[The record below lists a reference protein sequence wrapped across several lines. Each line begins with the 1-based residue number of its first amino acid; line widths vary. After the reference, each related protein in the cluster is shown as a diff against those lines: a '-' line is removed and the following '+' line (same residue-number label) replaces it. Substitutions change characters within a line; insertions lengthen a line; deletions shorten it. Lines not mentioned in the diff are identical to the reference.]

1 MAALAIHHSAVVVRQ
16 FDSEV
21 IINLA
26 VLFADTVCPT
36 SRALNRNGIFSFYP
50 VCYINIMNVLFDN
63 VIAAQPVKIIPI
75 SHLILHLGLFRL
87 AGADPNA
94 AAVPIHLTRDDIA
107 YRPIPYPFDGLAVVG
122 LVTARYTDVD

>member
-50 VCYINIMNVLFDN
+50 VCYMTLMIVLFVN
-63 VIAAQPVKIIPI
+63 VIAAHQVIITPS

-87 AGADPNA
+87 AGAVPNA
-94 AAVPIHLTRDDIA
+94 AAVPIHLTSDDIA
-107 YRPIPYPFDGLAVVG
+107 YRPILYPFDGLAAVG
-122 LVTARYTDVD
+122 LVTAL